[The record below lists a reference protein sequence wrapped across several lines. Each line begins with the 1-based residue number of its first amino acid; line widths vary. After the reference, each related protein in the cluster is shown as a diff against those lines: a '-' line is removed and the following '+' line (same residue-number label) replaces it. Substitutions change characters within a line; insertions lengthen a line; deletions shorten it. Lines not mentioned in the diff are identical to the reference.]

1 MGVTIKS
8 KIDGFRRGGIVHR
21 AKGTYYPDGVLTEE
35 QLEQLRREPQLVVIE
50 QVQPAGA
57 VGLDD
62 ESQRLMQEMGDTIAA
77 LEHELGQASA
87 GRLLAISN
95 LEQVSADLEAERSY
109 RLAVLDR
116 QEGLPGRVVEELN
129 LLEKDD
135 PTQEGVICIKAENLA
150 ALIAAQLQPQQKT
163 LEAQDHAN
171 RTTLSNAG
179 GDESPTP
186 APLAAVAPADGT
198 QAGAVSPDK
207 ATGKRNKT
215 VQKDAD

>member
-8 KIDGFRRGGIVHR
+8 KTDGFRRGGIVHR

-35 QLEQLRREPQLVVIE
+35 QLEQFRREPQLVVVE

-77 LEHELGQASA
+77 LEHELGEANA

-95 LEQVSADLEAERSY
+95 LEQAGAELEAERSY
-109 RLAVLDR
+109 RLDVLDR
-116 QEGLPGRVVEELN
+116 QGVLPGLVVQALS
-129 LLEKDD
+129 LLEPDD
-135 PTQEGVICIKAENLA
+135 PTQEGVICIKADSLA
-150 ALIAAQLQPQQKT
+150 ALITELLQPQQKKP
-163 LEAQDHAN
+163 EAQDDAN

-179 GDESPTP
+179 GNESPNP
-186 APLAAVAPADGT
+186 SSVPPVAQADGA
-198 QAGAVSPDK
+198 QAGVVSPDK
-207 ATGKRNKT
+207 PTGKRGKNA
-215 VQKDAD
+215 QKDAE

>member
-8 KIDGFRRGGIVHR
+8 KTDGFRRGGIVHR

-35 QLEQLRREPQLVVIE
+35 QLEQFRCEPQLVVIE

-77 LEHELGQASA
+77 LEHELGEANA

-95 LEQVSADLEAERSY
+95 LEQAGAELEAERSC
-109 RLAVLDR
+109 RLAVLER
-116 QEGLPGRVVEELN
+116 QHVLPGLVVEALN
-129 LLEKDD
+129 LLEPAD
-135 PTQEGVICIKAENLA
+135 PTQDGVICIKADSLA
-150 ALIAAQLQPQQKT
+150 AFIAEQLQPQQKT
-163 LEAQDHAN
+163 PEAQDDAN
-171 RTTLSNAG
+171 RSTLSNAG

-186 APLAAVAPADGT
+186 TPIPAVAQADGA
-198 QAGAVSPDK
+198 QAGVVAPDK
-207 ATGKRNKT
+207 SAPKRGKNA
-215 VQKDAD
+215 QKDAD